1 MNDEEFLN
9 AFFDMDVDDCMLIIQ
24 ADADFNRKELER
36 QYAPEVIQAAEK
48 RLSLG
53 SEIL

>member
-1 MNDEEFLN
+1 MDELDVLD
-9 AFFDMDVDDCMLIIQ
+9 AFFDMDVEHCMSILKFSPDC
-24 ADADFNRKELER
+24 NKEELER